1 MGLAVCEKLVERYG
15 GPIWAQS
22 VPGQGSTFYFTV
34 PATDEVVPRQRLTR
48 ASSPPCTRSQ
58 NDRTN
63 DDMVPAPSKI
73 RLAMATRLLIS
84 DVVDCKRCDELLAAY
99 KDAISLYTNAKRRIR
114 GLLGDNFILAFKELK
129 RLRLARSSTS
139 NRRVRG
145 GRRPRRRTID
155 IQILWIDSR
164 V

>member
-1 MGLAVCEKLVERYG
+1 MH
-15 GPIWAQS
+15 PFS
-22 VPGQGSTFYFTV
+22 
-34 PATDEVVPRQRLTR
+34 
-48 ASSPPCTRSQ
+48 

-99 KDAISLYTNAKRRIR
+99 KDAISLYTNAQRRIR

-129 RLRLARSSTS
+129 RLRLECRHADDALMAHLRQDH
-139 NRRVRG
+139 
-145 GRRPRRRTID
+145 GRLSEKAQRHE
-155 IQILWIDSR
+155 
-164 V
+164 